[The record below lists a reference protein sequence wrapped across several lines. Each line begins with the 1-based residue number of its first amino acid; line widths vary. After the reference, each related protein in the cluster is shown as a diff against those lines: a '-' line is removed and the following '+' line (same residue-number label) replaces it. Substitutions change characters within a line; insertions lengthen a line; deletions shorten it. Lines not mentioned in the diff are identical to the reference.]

1 MNMTVLDF
9 KKIIYINDEDKYSIP
24 YEYLSQEEKI
34 FVLSSPIVN
43 FKKA

>member
-24 YEYLSQEEKI
+24 YDYLSQE
-34 FVLSSPIVN
+34 
-43 FKKA
+43 